1 MPIDPRHLAPC
12 GLYCGVCAVLYAS
25 LDDNRKFKE
34 LLVGVYKGKLPD
46 SDNLAVEDIYCEGCL
61 SENPFGFCR
70 KCGIKDCARQK
81 GIQGCHQCADF
92 PCSLIESFP
101 MPVGKRVMLRTIP
114 YWKEHGTEV
123 FVRDE
128 EARYVC
134 PGCGNQLFRGARR
147 CNRCKTAVDL
157 D

>member
-1 MPIDPRHLAPC
+1 MQIDPRHLAPC

-25 LDDNRKFKE
+25 RDDNRKFKE
-34 LLVGVYKGKLPD
+34 LLAGLYKGKLPD
-46 SDNLAVEDIYCEGCL
+46 SDNLSVEDIHCEGCL
-61 SENPFGFCR
+61 SEHPFGFCR
-70 KCGIKDCARQK
+70 TCGIKDCVRQK
-81 GIQGCHQCADF
+81 GIQGCHQCSEF
-92 PCSLIESFP
+92 PCPLVESFP
-101 MPVGKRVMLRTIP
+101 MPAGKKVILRTIP

-134 PGCGNQLFRGARR
+134 PDCGNRLFRGARR
-147 CNRCKTAVDL
+147 CNRCKKAVDL